1 MVDYKKIYGYDE
13 VLVSDELIQ
22 KSDAEIDAAI
32 PDVRSGMIIYN
43 AGYRMVKQRGLD
55 GKWSLVPATGAPGA
69 DGKDGKD
76 GQDGKSAYDI
86 AKEKNPDV
94 GSEEEWL
101 ASLKGKDGTN
111 GTNGKDGAPGAA
123 GKDGAPGAAGK
134 DGAAGAPGKDGNS
147 VKSITLTVDAGG
159 KVTGGSA
166 TLTDESVVDI
176 TVQTQE

>member
-1 MVDYKKIYGYDE
+1 MAEYKKIYGYDE

-69 DGKDGKD
+69 DGKDGA
-76 GQDGKSAYDI
+76 DGKSAYEI

-101 ASLKGKDGTN
+101 ASLKGKDGT
-111 GTNGKDGAPGAA
+111 PGAA
-123 GKDGAPGAAGK
+123 GKDGATGAAGK
-134 DGAAGAPGKDGNS
+134 DGNS
-147 VKSITLTVDAGG
+147 IKSITFIVDAEG
-159 KVTGGSA
+159 KITGGSA
-166 TLTDESVVDI
+166 TLTDESVVQI
-176 TVQTQE
+176 TVQEQE

>member
-1 MVDYKKIYGYDE
+1 MADYKKLYCPDTILVTDE
-13 VLVSDELIQ
+13 VISGG
-22 KSDAEIDAAI
+22 DAAI
-32 PDVRSGMIIYN
+32 NAALPEARIGDMVHN
-43 AGYRMVKQRGLD
+43 AGYRLCKQKGLD
-55 GKWSLVPATGAPGA
+55 GKWIVIPATGAPGA

-123 GKDGAPGAAGK
+123 GKDGA
-134 DGAAGAPGKDGNS
+134 AGAPGKDGNS
-147 VKSITLTVDAGG
+147 VKSITLTVDADG

-166 TLTDESVVDI
+166 TLTDESVVNI

>member
-1 MVDYKKIYGYDE
+1 MADYKKLYSLDTILVTDE
-13 VLVSDELIQ
+13 VINGG
-22 KSDAEIDAAI
+22 DAAI
-32 PDVRSGMIIYN
+32 NAALPEARIGDMVHN
-43 AGYRMVKQRGLD
+43 AGYRLCKQKGLD
-55 GKWSLVPATGAPGA
+55 GKWIVIPATGAPGA

-86 AKEKNPDV
+86 AREKNPEV

-123 GKDGAPGAAGK
+123 GKDG
-134 DGAAGAPGKDGNS
+134 NS
-147 VKSITLTVDAGG
+147 VKSITLTVDADG

>member
-1 MVDYKKIYGYDE
+1 MADYKKLYCPDTILVTDE
-13 VLVSDELIQ
+13 VINGG
-22 KSDAEIDAAI
+22 DAAI
-32 PDVRSGMIIYN
+32 NAALPEARIGDMVHN
-43 AGYRMVKQRGLD
+43 AGYRLCKQKGLD
-55 GKWSLVPATGAPGA
+55 GKWMTVPATGAPGA

-86 AKEKNPDV
+86 AKEKNPGV

-123 GKDGAPGAAGK
+123 GKDGA
-134 DGAAGAPGKDGNS
+134 AGAPGKDGNS
-147 VKSITLTVDAGG
+147 IKSITLTVDADG
-159 KVTGGSA
+159 KVIGGSA

>member
-1 MVDYKKIYGYDE
+1 MADYKKLYCPDTILVTDE
-13 VLVSDELIQ
+13 VINDG
-22 KSDAEIDAAI
+22 DAAI
-32 PDVRSGMIIYN
+32 NAALPEARIGDMVHN
-43 AGYRMVKQRGLD
+43 AGYRLCKQKGLD
-55 GKWSLVPATGAPGA
+55 GKWMTVPATGAPGAPGA
-69 DGKDGKD
+69 DGKDGA
-76 GQDGKSAYDI
+76 DGKSAYEI

-123 GKDGAPGAAGK
+123 GKDGA
-134 DGAAGAPGKDGNS
+134 AGAPGKDGNS
-147 VKSITLTVDAGG
+147 IKSITLTVDADG
-159 KVTGGSA
+159 KVIGGSA

>member
-1 MVDYKKIYGYDE
+1 MADYKKLYCPDTILVTDE
-13 VLVSDELIQ
+13 VISGG
-22 KSDAEIDAAI
+22 DAAI
-32 PDVRSGMIIYN
+32 NAALPEARIGDMVHN
-43 AGYRMVKQRGLD
+43 AGYRLCKQKGLD
-55 GKWSLVPATGAPGA
+55 GKWMTVPATGAPGA
-69 DGKDGKD
+69 DGKDGK
-76 GQDGKSAYDI
+76 DGKSAYDI

-147 VKSITLTVDAGG
+147 VKSITLTVDADG

-166 TLTDESVVDI
+166 TLTDESVVNI

>member
-1 MVDYKKIYGYDE
+1 MAEYKKIYGYDE

-55 GKWSLVPATGAPGA
+55 GKWSSVPATGAPGA
-69 DGKDGKD
+69 DGKDGA
-76 GQDGKSAYDI
+76 DGKSAYEI

-111 GTNGKDGAPGAA
+111 GTNGKDGAPGV
-123 GKDGAPGAAGK
+123 AGK

-147 VKSITLTVDAGG
+147 IKSITLIVDADG

-166 TLTDESVVDI
+166 TLTDESVVQI
-176 TVQTQE
+176 TVQEQE

>member
-1 MVDYKKIYGYDE
+1 MAEYKKIYGYDE

-32 PDVRSGMIIYN
+32 PDVRAGMIIYN
-43 AGYRMVKQRGLD
+43 SGYRTVKQRGLD
-55 GKWSLVPATGAPGA
+55 GKWSSVPATGAPGA
-69 DGKDGKD
+69 DGKDGA
-76 GQDGKSAYDI
+76 DGKSAYEI

-111 GTNGKDGAPGAA
+111 GT
-123 GKDGAPGAAGK
+123 PGAAGK

-147 VKSITLTVDAGG
+147 IKSITLIVDAEG
-159 KVTGGSA
+159 KLTGGSA
-166 TLTDESVVDI
+166 TLTDDSVVQI
-176 TVQTQE
+176 TVQEQE

>member
-1 MVDYKKIYGYDE
+1 MAEYKKIYGYDE

-111 GTNGKDGAPGAA
+111 GTNGKDGAPGV
-123 GKDGAPGAAGK
+123 AGK

-147 VKSITLTVDAGG
+147 IKSITFIVDAEG
-159 KVTGGSA
+159 KITGGSA
-166 TLTDESVVDI
+166 TLTDESVVQI
-176 TVQTQE
+176 TVQEQG

>member
-1 MVDYKKIYGYDE
+1 MADYKKLYCPDTILVTDE
-13 VLVSDELIQ
+13 VINGG
-22 KSDAEIDAAI
+22 DAAI
-32 PDVRSGMIIYN
+32 NAALPEARIGDMVHN
-43 AGYRMVKQRGLD
+43 AGYRLCKQKGLD
-55 GKWSLVPATGAPGA
+55 GKWIVIPATGAPGA

-123 GKDGAPGAAGK
+123 GKDGA
-134 DGAAGAPGKDGNS
+134 AGAPGKDGNS
-147 VKSITLTVDAGG
+147 IKSITLTVDADG

-166 TLTDESVVDI
+166 TLTDESVVNI